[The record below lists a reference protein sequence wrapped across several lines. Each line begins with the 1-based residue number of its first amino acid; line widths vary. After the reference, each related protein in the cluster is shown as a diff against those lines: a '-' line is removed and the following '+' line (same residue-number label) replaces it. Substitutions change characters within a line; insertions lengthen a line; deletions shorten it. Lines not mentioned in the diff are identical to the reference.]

1 MVNFAC
7 RLLVEALDPAGAW
20 EGGVGLGRGEAH
32 VCREGFALALQWS
45 LEARQ
50 GGVIIAAI
58 DHGVVVSLVLLFLS
72 FLFLLLFS
80 LLLLFLLLLLLL
92 VVVVV
97 VVVLLVLVV
106 LAVMVVVLLLAVVMM
121 VVVLLFSL
129 SKACASPPLP
139 PPVAFLHML
148 GHSPKAS
155 VEANKTNANKTN
167 TLGES
172 RLCHSSPSATMNARI
187 RTESERTRLK
197 P

>member
-72 FLFLLLFS
+72 FLFLLLLS

-92 VVVVV
+92 LVV